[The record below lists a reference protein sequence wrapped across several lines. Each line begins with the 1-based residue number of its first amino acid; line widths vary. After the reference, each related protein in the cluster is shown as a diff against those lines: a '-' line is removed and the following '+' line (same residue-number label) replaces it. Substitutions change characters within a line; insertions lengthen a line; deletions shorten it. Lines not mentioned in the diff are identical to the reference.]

1 MGGPQLEVKSFEI
14 PKRLVF
20 EAWKKV
26 QANGGA
32 GRGRREH

>member
-20 EAWKKV
+20 EALTTIPEIPHSRSTKFPT
-26 QANGGA
+26 
-32 GRGRREH
+32 